1 MDNQRTAFMAKDMS
15 GDSLY
20 QQRARAALPILVRQ
34 AIAGQKMT
42 YSQLA
47 EEMGMPNPRNLNY
60 VLGSVGTSLSAL
72 STDWKQTIPPLQC
85 LVVNSVTGLPGE
97 GFDEFLDAGE
107 AGDLTRKQRRALVN
121 AALARVFAFPKWLDV
136 AASLD
141 VQIDRASFAT
151 AIESARSGGHGPE
164 SEQHR
169 SLKEFVAANPAAV
182 GLSAWFGNGQIEAQL
197 PSGDLVDVLFRRGT
211 TWIAVE
217 VKSIISG
224 EADVVRGLFQC
235 VKYSAVIEAW
245 RGSESEAADVRAILA
260 LGAALPPSLV
270 PLRNALGV
278 DVVENV
284 GSRR

>member
-1 MDNQRTAFMAKDMS
+1 MDNQKTAFMAKDMS

-42 YSQLA
+42 YLQLA

-60 VLGSVGTSLSAL
+60 VLGSVGTSLAAL
-72 STDWKQTIPPLQC
+72 ATDWKQTIPPLEG
-85 LVVNSVTGLPGE
+85 LVVNSTTGLPGK
-97 GFDEFLDAGE
+97 GFDEFLDAGG
-107 AGDLTRKQRRALVN
+107 AGDLTSKQRRALVN

-136 AASLD
+136 AAALD
-141 VQIDRASFAT
+141 IQISRASFAT
-151 AIESARSGGHGPE
+151 AIESARTGGHGGE

-169 SLKEFVAANPAAV
+169 TLKEFVAANPAAV
-182 GLSAWFGNGQIEAQL
+182 GLSPWFGNGQIEAQL

-211 TWIAVE
+211 TWIPVE
-217 VKSIISG
+217 VKSIISV

-245 RGSESEAADVRAILA
+245 RGSVSEAADVRAILA

-278 DVVENV
+278 EVMENV
-284 GSRR
+284 GSRG